1 MAAPAELL
9 KRVPLFADLDRNE
22 LKSVVNSL
30 NERTFKAGETVLS
43 EGKGGVGFFVI
54 GDGEAEVS
62 IGGEPRGTLRAGDH
76 FGEIALI
83 AKSPR
88 TATITATSD
97 LTCYGMSSWSFRPL
111 VEANGSIAW
120 KLLQAMATRYASP

>member
-1 MAAPAELL
+1 MTAPAELL
-9 KRVPLFADLDRNE
+9 QRVPLFADLDRGE

-43 EGKGGVGFFVI
+43 EGRSGVGFFI
-54 GDGEAEVS
+54 ISEGEAEVT
-62 IGGEPRGTLRAGDH
+62 IGGEPHGTLRAGDY

-97 LTCYGMSSWSFRPL
+97 LACYGMSSWSFRPL
-111 VEANGSIAW
+111 VEANSSIAW
-120 KLLQAMATRYASP
+120 KLLQAMATRYATP